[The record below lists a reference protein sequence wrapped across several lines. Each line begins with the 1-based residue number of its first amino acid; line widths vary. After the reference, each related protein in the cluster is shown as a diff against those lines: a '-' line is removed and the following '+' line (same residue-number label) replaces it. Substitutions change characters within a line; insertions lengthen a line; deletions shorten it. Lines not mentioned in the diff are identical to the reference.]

1 MSYARNLL
9 SRGEEIVF
17 ETRQHWFAVLAQV
30 WLFAVLAVLA
40 LAVLIWQST
49 SVRWQGTGLL
59 QIVALVVLL
68 GSLARIGLV
77 VWGWQNQEYLVTT
90 RRIIKAEGVLNKAMT
105 DSSLEKI
112 NDAHLSQSWLGRI
125 FRYGHL
131 DIMTASDEPGA
142 VEDFPMMA
150 DAIQFKISMMNQKE
164 LLERPD
170 LARPAAQRPSAP
182 PPMQRAEALPPRAG
196 SDKVSRSSKGRGSC
210 WTERR
215 RRLRRVRARA
225 DARAASGRR
234 EKRAKAARGLP
245 PSYYR
250 RCGVRRRALCDA
262 AAAKRPQ
269 LAGKLQWH
277 AAARTLA

>member
-49 SVRWQGTGLL
+49 STPSSFQAPL
-59 QIVALVVLL
+59 QIVALVVVL

-77 VWGWQNQEYLVTT
+77 IWGWQNQEYLVTT
-90 RRIIKAEGVLNKAMT
+90 RRIIKAEGILNKAMT

-112 NDAHLSQSWLGRI
+112 NDAHLTQSWLGRI

-131 DIMTASDEPGA
+131 DIMTAADEPGA

-150 DAIQFKISMMNQKE
+150 DAIQFKIAMMNQKE

-170 LARPAAQRPSAP
+170 LARPPAQRPAAP
-182 PPMQRAEALPPRAG
+182 APMQRAEALPPRAG
-196 SDKVSRSSKGRGSC
+196 SDQVQAVRS
-210 WTERR
+210 
-215 RRLRRVRARA
+215 APA
-225 DARAASGRR
+225 PDAGASLDAEAAASEDASPPLSTPAGSGGSA
-234 EKRAKAARGLP
+234 ELAATLERLAGLRDRGLITAEE
-245 PSYYR
+245 YE
-250 RCGVRRRALCDA
+250 
-262 AAAKRPQ
+262 AKKRDI
-269 LAGKLQWH
+269 LE
-277 AAARTLA
+277 RM

>member
-30 WLFAVLAVLA
+30 WLFAVLAILA

-49 SVRWQGTGLL
+49 SAHWQGTELL
-59 QIVALVVLL
+59 QILAIVVLL
-68 GSLARIGLV
+68 GALARIGLV
-77 VWGWQNQEYLVTT
+77 MWGWQNQEYLVTT

-112 NDAHLSQSWLGRI
+112 NDAHLTQSWLGRI

-131 DIMTASDEPGA
+131 DIMTAADEPGA

-150 DAIQFKISMMNQKE
+150 DAIQFKIAMMNQKE

-170 LARPAAQRPSAP
+170 LARPAVQRPSAL

-196 SDKVSRSSKGRGSC
+196 SDQVQAVRVPPPDVGASLEREATGAPEIDTSPAATSAGSGGSAELAA
-210 WTERR
+210 TLERLAG
-215 RRLRRVRARA
+215 LR
-225 DARAASGRR
+225 D
-234 EKRAKAARGLP
+234 RGLITP
-245 PSYYR
+245 EEYE
-250 RCGVRRRALCDA
+250 
-262 AAAKRPQ
+262 AKKRDI
-269 LAGKLQWH
+269 LE
-277 AAARTLA
+277 RM

>member
-17 ETRQHWFAVLAQV
+17 ETRQHWLAVLAQV
-30 WLFAVLAVLA
+30 WLFAVLAILA

-49 SVRWQGTGLL
+49 SARWQGTGLL

-68 GSLARIGLV
+68 GALARIGLV
-77 VWGWQNQEYLVTT
+77 MWGWQNQEYLVTT

-112 NDAHLSQSWLGRI
+112 NDAHLTQSWLGRI

-131 DIMTASDEPGA
+131 DIMTAADEPGA

-150 DAIQFKISMMNQKE
+150 DAIAFKIAMMNQKE

-170 LARPAAQRPSAP
+170 LARPPAQRPSAL
-182 PPMQRAEALPPRAG
+182 PPMQRAMPLSNRI
-196 SDKVSRSSKGRGSC
+196 C
-210 WTERR
+210 
-215 RRLRRVRARA
+215 
-225 DARAASGRR
+225 
-234 EKRAKAARGLP
+234 
-245 PSYYR
+245 
-250 RCGVRRRALCDA
+250 
-262 AAAKRPQ
+262 
-269 LAGKLQWH
+269 H
-277 AAARTLA
+277 H

>member
-49 SVRWQGTGLL
+49 STRWSGTGLL
-59 QIVALVVLL
+59 QIVALLVLL
-68 GSLARIGLV
+68 GALARIGLV
-77 VWGWQNQEYLVTT
+77 IWGWQNQEYLVTT

-112 NDAHLSQSWLGRI
+112 NDAHLTQSWLGRI

-150 DAIQFKISMMNQKE
+150 DAIQFKIAMMNQKE

-170 LARPAAQRPSAP
+170 LARPPAQRPSAMP
-182 PPMQRAEALPPRAG
+182 ALQRADAMPPRAG
-196 SDKVSRSSKGRGSC
+196 SDQVQAVRMQAPDVGASREPDAADIGPAQDSAHSDQTPSQGGSAELAA
-210 WTERR
+210 TLERLAG
-215 RRLRRVRARA
+215 LR
-225 DARAASGRR
+225 D
-234 EKRAKAARGLP
+234 RGLITP
-245 PSYYR
+245 DEYE
-250 RCGVRRRALCDA
+250 
-262 AAAKRPQ
+262 AKKRDI
-269 LAGKLQWH
+269 LE
-277 AAARTLA
+277 RM